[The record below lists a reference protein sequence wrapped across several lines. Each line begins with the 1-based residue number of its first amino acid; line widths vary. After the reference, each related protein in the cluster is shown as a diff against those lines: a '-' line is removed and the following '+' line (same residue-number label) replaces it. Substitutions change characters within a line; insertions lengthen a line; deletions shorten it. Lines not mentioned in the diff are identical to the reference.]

1 MKKKKGF
8 EERESRSGE
17 KNPVYLSLMLTLSL
31 TRTHHTLS
39 DSHTYRSLIVPPTMV
54 PSSLLRVI
62 SSVAFRAVAA
72 GEAPCQVEQP
82 VMRWP
87 YQERSF

>member
-1 MKKKKGF
+1 
-8 EERESRSGE
+8 
-17 KNPVYLSLMLTLSL
+17 MLTHSL
-31 TRTHHTLS
+31 THTSHSLS
-39 DSHTYRSLIVPPTMV
+39 DSHTYRSLIAPRTMV

-72 GEAPCQVEQP
+72 GEAPYQVEQP